1 MDIIF
6 LELAFVAICVEIIAM
21 LVAGYIV
28 WRKRRLIALENKY
41 LQNL

>member
-6 LELAFVAICVEIIAM
+6 LELAFIAICVEIIAM

-28 WRKRRLIALENKY
+28 WRKKKINSFRE
-41 LQNL
+41 